1 MRVEISSENC
11 WRCCRQSGTE
21 RIRLSSVDASPPVH
35 RRKLGAKL
43 SDRTMLCKD
52 LTIFHDLFI
61 GTSTMFDML
70 KWLKPI
76 CLFILFRRYFMA
88 GWSMFEP

>member
-1 MRVEISSENC
+1 MGCELKLVAKTA
-11 WRCCRQSGTE
+11 G
-21 RIRLSSVDASPPVH
+21 DAAGKAALNAFAFRPLMPH
-35 RRKLGAKL
+35 L
-43 SDRTMLCKD
+43 LCKD
-52 LTIFHDLFI
+52 LMIFHDLFI